1 MSEDRQSGASSP
13 ADLPEISDDLIRSF
27 KSLYLPS
34 YRPPIYRKL
43 HGSGWQCH
51 HQGWYTEAAHRGH
64 LAQRWINGY
73 PGHSYTKFVAF
84 DLDRHNGEDDW
95 EIYAHADAIAKAV
108 DADLVR
114 VQSSESRGLHL
125 YAFLAEPV
133 WTIRATTHTRDLLK
147 ASNVP
152 CPEIYPSGTK
162 NFRVPFGLGSFLLDQ
177 TYEPVSYS
185 NVDSFLAFYEK
196 LRREQVDRLTIPAA
210 PKASP
215 DADNLPRRAIG
226 DELSPYMR
234 DVDLLMTG
242 GMQKPETLE
251 CLRDD
256 EPEARN
262 KQTWLLCWY
271 LKVIEGRNDAQV
283 INYLNHW
290 IHSKNNGLSGDF
302 DANPAAV
309 YAENKRIVRNFDPLK
324 VGRGTKRS
332 QARQNRLEA
341 LRAYTGSLSLS
352 PAQAELWAQILTYS
366 ESRGKKK
373 YKYREVEIPQQT
385 FQSWA
390 GVHKAAGVL
399 RSLIRL
405 GYLKISVNHS
415 SDLGK
420 CRTYRLLKLPQM
432 SPIPKTAF

>member
-1 MSEDRQSGASSP
+1 MNTGGTFKPASPLPEKLPCVTPDSKSSSALNVQKKVALGVFIWRWTPRNGDLNYNVMSEDRQSGASSP

-84 DLDRHNGEDDW
+84 DLDRHNGEDDR

-242 GMQKPETLE
+242 ECRSPRHWNACGMTSQKP
-251 CLRDD
+251 
-256 EPEARN
+256 
-262 KQTWLLCWY
+262 
-271 LKVIEGRNDAQV
+271 
-283 INYLNHW
+283 
-290 IHSKNNGLSGDF
+290 
-302 DANPAAV
+302 
-309 YAENKRIVRNFDPLK
+309 
-324 VGRGTKRS
+324 GT
-332 QARQNRLEA
+332 NRH
-341 LRAYTGSLSLS
+341 GFS
-352 PAQAELWAQILTYS
+352 
-366 ESRGKKK
+366 
-373 YKYREVEIPQQT
+373 
-385 FQSWA
+385 A
-390 GVHKAAGVL
+390 G
-399 RSLIRL
+399 I
-405 GYLKISVNHS
+405 
-415 SDLGK
+415 
-420 CRTYRLLKLPQM
+420 
-432 SPIPKTAF
+432 